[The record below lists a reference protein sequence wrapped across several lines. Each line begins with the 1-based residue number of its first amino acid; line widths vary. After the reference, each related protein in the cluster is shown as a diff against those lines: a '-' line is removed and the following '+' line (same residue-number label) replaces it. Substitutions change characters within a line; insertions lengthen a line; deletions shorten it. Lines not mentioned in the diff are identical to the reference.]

1 MNKKIRVIA
10 RGSRLSRLQVEEV
23 FKKFPNLAYEIKY
36 LESYGDKNLQI
47 SLLNGEAPA
56 DIFTRELDD
65 AIRRG
70 DADIAIHSAKDL
82 PYPLPEDIE
91 VIALFPAFDTTDS
104 LVSRDHKKLAELPA
118 GSVIGTSSP
127 LRKKGLSKL
136 RPDLTIKG
144 IRGCIE
150 ERVQQVKDGKFD
162 AAIVATCALKRL
174 GMEDEIAEV
183 LPFATHPLQG
193 FLAITAKKVK
203 SEERRENA
211 KKENAPLGVPADLQ
225 ISCKRE
231 ESQACLNSSECS
243 RNSLQKSDGKE
254 RTSENT
260 DKYTHQELRA
270 AFASQSILDR
280 QGKVQLVGFGPG
292 DPDLLTLKAAKA
304 IDHADIIFY
313 DDLIDPSYLENKKA
327 EKVYVGKRA
336 GYHHKEQ
343 ATINRLLLDAARQGK
358 NVVRL
363 KGGDPMIFAH
373 GSEEIE
379 YLESNLIQV
388 EVIPGVTTAS
398 ALAASQKISL
408 THRDFSSSVAL
419 VSGHTPQPVT
429 PDAETL
435 VYYMGAKQ
443 LQAIATKLIDE
454 DGWAFNT
461 PVLLTYNVS
470 RKDEQTFETTL
481 WKLRNGE
488 EATANNYSAA
498 TGKNAGESIA
508 LADLPTPLIALIG
521 NVAGLK
527 HRQASAIKPTLY
539 TGNMPALEKRKPDY
553 TYTPLIEMHE
563 YEPVHWTQWEGEP
576 EKKGGDNDRKSNFEK
591 EVEEDNEDGLE
602 FDEYEWAEELQDNLN
617 DFDSPYK
624 DIFLFTS
631 QYAVKAWFNLL
642 RKTGKST
649 AAPKDV
655 KFVSIG
661 ATTTAALQQEGI
673 KDIEQVEKDNS
684 FGVIEWFKN
693 KYDYYRNAAIQ
704 HQKRNWSELY
714 HSEEEEEEEE
724 NEDLDENMN
733 EDLEEHRPAILYPQS
748 NLSNNTIAEEL
759 YKAGYDVETISVYVN
774 KMPKH
779 PRRVNLNHFKRIVF
793 TSPSTIDNFIKLYGK
808 LPDNVEFITRGP
820 ITQAHLD
827 EILNKE

>member
-23 FKKFPNLAYEIKY
+23 FKNFPELAYEIKY
-36 LESYGDKNLQI
+36 LESYGDKNQQI

-65 AIRRG
+65 AIRQG

-118 GSVIGTSSP
+118 GSIIGTSSP
-127 LRKKGLSKL
+127 LRKKGLNEL

-150 ERVQQVKDGKFD
+150 ERVQLVKDGKYD

-183 LPFATHPLQG
+183 LPFPTHPLQG
-193 FLAITAKKVK
+193 FLAITGRKGSALK
-203 SEERRENA
+203 
-211 KKENAPLGVPADLQ
+211 Q
-225 ISCKRE
+225 
-231 ESQACLNSSECS
+231 
-243 RNSLQKSDGKE
+243 
-254 RTSENT
+254 
-260 DKYTHQELRA
+260 
-270 AFASQSILDR
+270 AFASKSILDK
-280 QGKVQLVGFGPG
+280 QGSVSLVGFGPG
-292 DPDLLTLKAAKA
+292 DPELLTIKAAKA
-304 IDHADIIFY
+304 IDAADIIFY
-313 DDLIDPSYLENKKA
+313 DDLIDDSYLADKKA
-327 EKVYVGKRA
+327 EKIYVGKRA

-343 ATINRLLLDAARQGK
+343 ADINRLLLEAAREGK

-379 YLESNLIQV
+379 YLESNLIKV
-388 EVIPGVTTAS
+388 NVIPGITTAS

-443 LQAIATKLIDE
+443 LQTIATQLIDKE
-454 DGWAFNT
+454 GWAFNT

-470 RKDEQTFETTL
+470 RPDEQTFETTL
-481 WKLRNGE
+481 WNLRNGE
-488 EATANNYSAA
+488 MQ
-498 TGKNAGESIA
+498 
-508 LADLPTPLIALIG
+508 DLPTPLIALIG

-527 HRQASAIKPTLY
+527 HHQASDIKPTLY
-539 TGNMPALEKRKPDY
+539 TGTLPAIEKRKADY
-553 TYTPLIEMHE
+553 TYTPLIEISYHPS
-563 YEPVHWTQWEGEP
+563 YFT
-576 EKKGGDNDRKSNFEK
+576 KIL
-591 EVEEDNEDGLE
+591 EDNYCKQYDGKCFTKYCE
-602 FDEYEWAEELQDNLN
+602 WDESQALY
-617 DFDSPYK
+617 Y
-624 DIFLFTS
+624 IFTS
-631 QYAVKAWFNLL
+631 QYAVHATLEHYDLILNEQEEHVFI
-642 RKTGKST
+642 
-649 AAPKDV
+649 
-655 KFVSIG
+655 SIG
-661 ATTTAALQQEGI
+661 DTTTETLHKAGFKNVI
-673 KDIEQVEKDNS
+673 QVEQDNRY
-684 FGVIEWFKN
+684 GVIEWFKKEKERLDAARPQYEHSLELFEKMDFDN
-693 KYDYYRNAAIQ
+693 YDY
-704 HQKRNWSELY
+704 E
-714 HSEEEEEEEE
+714 
-724 NEDLDENMN
+724 
-733 EDLEEHRPAILYPQS
+733 LEESVTRYENRLVFYPHS
-748 NLSNNTIAEEL
+748 SLSPEDIPLALQELGFDVLSAVAYNNVL
-759 YKAGYDVETISVYVN
+759 
-774 KMPKH
+774 PKN

-808 LPDNVEFITRGP
+808 LPENTEFITRGP
-820 ITQAHLD
+820 ITLAHL
-827 EILNKE
+827 EEVMKVKTKK

>member
-23 FKKFPNLAYEIKY
+23 FKNFPELAYEIKY
-36 LESYGDKNLQI
+36 LESYGDKNQQI

-65 AIRRG
+65 AIRQG

-118 GSVIGTSSP
+118 GSIIGTSSP
-127 LRKKGLSKL
+127 LRKKGLNEL

-150 ERVQQVKDGKFD
+150 ERVQQVKDGKYD

-183 LPFATHPLQG
+183 LPFPTHPLQG
-193 FLAITAKKVK
+193 FLAITAL
-203 SEERRENA
+203 
-211 KKENAPLGVPADLQ
+211 KESADIRNTGGTKVPADLQ
-225 ISCKRE
+225 
-231 ESQACLNSSECS
+231 
-243 RNSLQKSDGKE
+243 SDGKQAI
-254 RTSENT
+254 SSQAL
-260 DKYTHQELRA
+260 KQ
-270 AFASQSILDR
+270 AFASKSILDK
-280 QGKVQLVGFGPG
+280 QGTVSLVGFGPG
-292 DPDLLTLKAAKA
+292 DPELLTIKAAKA
-304 IDHADIIFY
+304 IDAADIIFY
-313 DDLIDPSYLENKKA
+313 DDLIDDSYLADKKA
-327 EKVYVGKRA
+327 EKIYVGKRA

-343 ATINRLLLDAARQGK
+343 ADINRLLLNAAREGK

-388 EVIPGVTTAS
+388 NVIPGITTAS

-443 LQAIATKLIDE
+443 LQTIATQLIDKE
-454 DGWAFNT
+454 GWAFNT

-470 RKDEQTFETTL
+470 RPDEQTFETTL
-481 WKLRNGE
+481 WNLRKGE
-488 EATANNYSAA
+488 MQN
-498 TGKNAGESIA
+498 
-508 LADLPTPLIALIG
+508 LPTPLIALIG

-527 HRQASAIKPTLY
+527 HHQASDIKPTLY
-539 TGNMPALEKRKPDY
+539 TGTLPAIEKRKADY
-553 TYTPLIEMHE
+553 TYTPLIEIN
-563 YEPVHWTQWEGEP
+563 YEI
-576 EKKGGDNDRKSNFEK
+576 DY
-591 EVEEDNEDGLE
+591 EDGLE
-602 FDEYEWAEELQDNLN
+602 DIEKCPVSKEWYDGVWADGLEDY
-617 DFDSPYK
+617 S
-624 DIFLFTS
+624 DISYLLFTS
-631 QYAVKAWFNLL
+631 QYAVKGFMRVIKDTNYEEYTNEDLKVISIG
-642 RKTGKST
+642 KTTTEALHKAGF
-649 AAPKDV
+649 KDV
-655 KFVSIG
+655 IQVD
-661 ATTTAALQQEGI
+661 EDNRYGI
-673 KDIEQVEKDNS
+673 
-684 FGVIEWFKN
+684 IEWFK
-693 KYDYYRNAAIQ
+693 KERPKFLEQ
-704 HQKRNWSELY
+704 HPIEIE
-714 HSEEEEEEEE
+714 HGEEYEEI
-724 NEDLDENMN
+724 
-733 EDLEEHRPAILYPQS
+733 PAVLYPCS
-748 NLSNNTIAEEL
+748 SLSPDDIPEALFALRYNVTKWTVYNNVL
-759 YKAGYDVETISVYVN
+759 
-774 KMPKH
+774 PKN

-808 LPDNVEFITRGP
+808 LPENTEFITRGP
-820 ITQAHLD
+820 ITQAHL
-827 EILNKE
+827 EEVLNK

>member
-23 FKKFPNLAYEIKY
+23 FKNFPELAYEIKY
-36 LESYGDKNLQI
+36 LESYGDKNQQI

-65 AIRRG
+65 AIRQG

-104 LVSRDHKKLAELPA
+104 LVSRDHKKLTELPA
-118 GSVIGTSSP
+118 GSIIGTSSP
-127 LRKKGLSKL
+127 LRKKGLNDL

-150 ERVQQVKDGKFD
+150 EMVQQVKDGKYD

-183 LPFATHPLQG
+183 LPFPTHPLQG
-193 FLAITAKKVK
+193 FLAITAKKESAAIRNTGGTK
-203 SEERRENA
+203 
-211 KKENAPLGVPADLQ
+211 VPADLQ
-225 ISCKRE
+225 
-231 ESQACLNSSECS
+231 
-243 RNSLQKSDGKE
+243 SDGKQAI
-254 RTSENT
+254 SSQAL
-260 DKYTHQELRA
+260 KQ
-270 AFASQSILDR
+270 AFASKSILDK
-280 QGKVQLVGFGPG
+280 QGTISLVGFGPG
-292 DPDLLTLKAAKA
+292 DPDLLTIKAAKA
-304 IDHADIIFY
+304 IDAADIIFY
-313 DDLIDPSYLENKKA
+313 DDLIDDSYLTDKKA
-327 EKVYVGKRA
+327 EKIYVGKRA

-343 ATINRLLLDAARQGK
+343 ADINRLLLDAAREGK

-388 EVIPGVTTAS
+388 NVIPGITTAS

-443 LQAIATKLIDE
+443 LQTIATQLIDKE
-454 DGWAFNT
+454 GWAFNT

-470 RKDEQTFETTL
+470 RPDEQTFETTL
-481 WKLRNGE
+481 WNLRNGE
-488 EATANNYSAA
+488 MQN
-498 TGKNAGESIA
+498 
-508 LADLPTPLIALIG
+508 LPTPLIALIG

-527 HRQASAIKPTLY
+527 HHQASDIKPTLY
-539 TGNMPALEKRKPDY
+539 TGTLPAIEKRKADY
-553 TYTPLIEMHE
+553 TYTPLIEINYDID
-563 YEPVHWTQWEGEP
+563 YEW
-576 EKKGGDNDRKSNFEK
+576 
-591 EVEEDNEDGLE
+591 GLE
-602 FDEYEWAEELQDNLN
+602 DIAKCPVSKEWHDGEWSLGLDYY
-617 DFDSPYK
+617 S
-624 DIFLFTS
+624 DISYLLFTS
-631 QYAVKAWFNLL
+631 QYAVKGFIRVVEDTDYQKYTNKDLKVISIG
-642 RKTGKST
+642 KTTTEALHKAGF
-649 AAPKDV
+649 KDV
-655 KFVSIG
+655 I
-661 ATTTAALQQEGI
+661 
-673 KDIEQVEKDNS
+673 QVDEDNRY
-684 FGVIEWFKN
+684 GVIEWFK
-693 KYDYYRNAAIQ
+693 KERPKFLERHPIKIEYG
-704 HQKRNWSELY
+704 
-714 HSEEEEEEEE
+714 EEFEEI
-724 NEDLDENMN
+724 
-733 EDLEEHRPAILYPQS
+733 PAVLYPCS
-748 NLSNNTIAEEL
+748 SLSPDDIPEALFALRYNVTKWTVYNNEL
-759 YKAGYDVETISVYVN
+759 
-774 KMPKH
+774 PKN

-808 LPDNVEFITRGP
+808 LPENTEFITRGP
-820 ITQAHLD
+820 ITQAHL
-827 EILNKE
+827 EEVLNK